1 MINTT
6 TAVSTSGDGSQIPS
20 FTSVSRGVWAAFL
33 MLWMQM
39 WAVSRGSGWC
49 HVWLRGPE
57 RAGWSER
64 RGVGWPRW
72 ESRAAFFW
80 RSVRLS
86 LAVTLPLACINH
98 SRPAVPPFHPGSYVF
113 DESCSLQGLMGNL
126 CFIEGY
132 VSPDYLCRGVS
143 VWVGVD
149 NQTCWLPAYI
159 MLPLSSADVR
169 KLIN

>member
-39 WAVSRGSGWC
+39 WAVSRGSGRC
-49 HVWLRGPE
+49 HVWPHGPE

-86 LAVTLPLACINH
+86 LAVTLPLACISH
-98 SRPAVPPFHPGSYVF
+98 SCPAVPPFHPGSCVF
-113 DESCSLQGLMGNL
+113 ENLAHFRGLWEIYTG

-132 VSPDYLCRGVS
+132 VS
-143 VWVGVD
+143 
-149 NQTCWLPAYI
+149 WLPLQGGDLFEWGWITKPAGC
-159 MLPLSSADVR
+159 LPTLCCLWAQ
-169 KLIN
+169 LIN